1 MVHIYPKNLTNGR
14 SKEIR
19 TRCKGKDHKG
29 AETLLWSNRR
39 PRPGYAN
46 KILYDPPT

>member
-1 MVHIYPKNLTNGR
+1 MVRIYLKNLTNGR

-19 TRCKGKDHKG
+19 PQCKGKDHKG

-39 PRPGYAN
+39 PATGLCP
-46 KILYDPPT
+46 